1 VQGGRTGRPP
11 PSVAWRAG
19 GGGGV
24 ERVGEPGRP
33 CRPRGA
39 RGGGAGGA
47 GAAATREDDGRERE
61 ALHGQENGEMEKP

>member
-19 GGGGV
+19 GGGGGV
-24 ERVGEPGRP
+24 RVGEPGRR
-33 CRPRGA
+33 CRRWGE
-39 RGGGAGGA
+39 GGEGG
-47 GAAATREDDGRERE
+47 AATREDDGRERE